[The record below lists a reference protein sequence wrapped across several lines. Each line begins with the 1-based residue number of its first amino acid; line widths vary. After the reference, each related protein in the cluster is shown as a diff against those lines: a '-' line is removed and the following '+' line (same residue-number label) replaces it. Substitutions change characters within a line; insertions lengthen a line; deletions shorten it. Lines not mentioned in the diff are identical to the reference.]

1 MSLEEILKEL
11 SSWVDI
17 RIDKRLN
24 VTITRDKHSDV
35 KVLINFF
42 ELSPDIPHL
51 YRLGEKY
58 VIMTQDTS
66 FHYKGM
72 YYVEGFVD
80 SADNYVQL
88 QKRI

>member
-1 MSLEEILKEL
+1 MSLEKILKEL
-11 SSWVDI
+11 SSWVDT

-24 VTITRDKHSDV
+24 ITIIRKKDGNAE
-35 KVLINFF
+35 VLVNFF
-42 ELSPDIPHL
+42 ELSSNIP
-51 YRLGEKY
+51 YFYKLGKEY
-58 VIMTQDTS
+58 VIMTRDTS
-66 FHYKGM
+66 FHYKNM